1 MQIRARWNG
10 ICGLIVAPTLSEG
23 PFVTATPTPMPQAR
37 DLFEARKMRLFTHLR
52 RNGITDERVLNAME
66 TLPREIFTAQAF
78 MDQAYDDIAL
88 PIGLGQTLS
97 QPLVVAMMTQALELN
112 DRDTVLEIGTGSG
125 YQASLLGMLSRRV
138 CTIERHQQLSVE
150 AQHRFAMLKL
160 RNIAAIHGDGMK
172 GWPGQGSSFKK
183 IIITAA
189 AQREVPQAL
198 IDQLDVGGHL
208 VTPIGT
214 CASDQKLM
222 RYTRVNDSKIEAE
235 YLMPVR
241 FVPLLPDAQEQPQA
255 YENAPRP
262 EGLLTAV

>member
-1 MQIRARWNG
+1 MIKPA
-10 ICGLIVAPTLSEG
+10 
-23 PFVTATPTPMPQAR
+23 PQAR
-37 DLFEARKMRLFTHLR
+37 DLYEARKMRLFSHLR
-52 RNGITDERVLNAME
+52 RSGVTDERVLHAME
-66 TLPREIFTAQAF
+66 TLPREAFTAQSF

-97 QPLVVAMMTQALELN
+97 QPLVVAMMTQALELT

-125 YQASLLGMLSRRV
+125 YQASLLAMLARRV
-138 CTIERHQQLSVE
+138 CTVERHQQLSIE
-150 AQHRFAMLKL
+150 AQHRFDMFKL

-172 GWPGQGSSFKK
+172 GWPGQGSQFQK

-189 AQREVPQAL
+189 ARREVPQDLVA
-198 IDQLDVGGHL
+198 QLAVGGIL

-214 CASDQKLM
+214 SASDQKLM
-222 RYTRVNDSKIEAE
+222 RYTRTSQTQIEAD

-241 FVPLLPDAQEQPQA
+241 FVPLLPEAELQSDAVT
-255 YENAPRP
+255 NAPRP